1 MRWRGLSLT
10 MVVLVAGAFMAG
22 CGVRP
27 ESRAALAEPGDVPYD
42 LLTPAV
48 PVATTTT
55 QGPAGPTV
63 AVNVY
68 FVQGGRL
75 APAERR
81 VLTPV
86 ALDRLVQTLAAG
98 PTEAENT
105 VGLRTALLS
114 VDVVRS
120 VVLAGGIATVDLA
133 ASFTEAVGQNQLLAL
148 AQIVFTL
155 TERPGVGRVGF
166 TLEGSPVGVPRG
178 DGAVTLDSVS
188 RDDYSALAPLPQG

>member
-1 MRWRGLSLT
+1 VRLRPLLAFL
-10 MVVLVAGAFMAG
+10 VVAAVAMAG
-22 CGVRP
+22 CGVAS
-27 ESRAALAEPGDVPYD
+27 EGRATLAQPGDVPYD
-42 LLTPAV
+42 LLTPAA
-48 PVATTTT
+48 PATTTT
-55 QGPAGPTV
+55 AHGPAGPATTV
-63 AVNVY
+63 TVY

-81 VLTPV
+81 VTTPV

-98 PTEAENT
+98 PTEAEIT
-105 VGLRTALLS
+105 VGLRTALLA

-120 VVLAGGIATVDLA
+120 VLLAGGIATVDLA

-148 AQIVFTL
+148 AQMVFTL

-188 RDDYSALAPLPQG
+188 RDDYSGLSPLPQG